1 MLLLV
6 ESKPVFVDPTGR
18 RRRVLRRAGIGA
30 VVVLVT
36 CLGAVV
42 VALAG
47 GPQAP
52 FTHWADPRP
61 AAPAVSGHVRS
72 GAHHRGGGA
81 VGPSQPNPQPGPV
94 PSASPSATRSPRPR
108 PSASPSSS
116 PSSPVPTNPAG
127 HTPPGQNRSPNPHKS
142 THGP

>member
-6 ESKPVFVDPTGR
+6 DSRPVFVDPTGR

-30 VVVLVT
+30 AAVLVT

-61 AAPAVSGHVRS
+61 APALPGHGRS
-72 GAHHRGGGA
+72 GAHHQSRG
-81 VGPSQPNPQPGPV
+81 VGPSQPDPQAGPV
-94 PSASPSATRSPRPR
+94 PSASPSASGSAKPSPRPR

-116 PSSPVPTNPAG
+116 SSPVPTNPAG
-127 HTPPGQNRSPNPHKS
+127 HTPPGQSKSPNPHRS
-142 THGP
+142 TH

>member
-6 ESKPVFVDPTGR
+6 DSRPVFVDPTGR
-18 RRRVLRRAGIGA
+18 RRRVLRRASVGA
-30 VVVLVT
+30 VAVLVT

-61 AAPAVSGHVRS
+61 AAPALSSHARS
-72 GAHHRGGGA
+72 GAHHRGRGA
-81 VGPSQPNPQPGPV
+81 VGPSQPNPQAGPV
-94 PSASPSATRSPRPR
+94 PSTSPTATRPRPR
-108 PSASPSSS
+108 PSASPSGS
-116 PSSPVPTNPAG
+116 PSPL
-127 HTPPGQNRSPNPHKS
+127 
-142 THGP
+142 

>member
-6 ESKPVFVDPTGR
+6 DSRPVFVDPSGR
-18 RRRVLRRAGIGA
+18 RHRVLRRAGLGA
-30 VVVLVT
+30 VAVLVA

-52 FTHWADPRP
+52 FTRWADPRP

-72 GAHHRGGGA
+72 GAHHRGHGA
-81 VGPSQPNPQPGPV
+81 VGPSQPDPQAGPV
-94 PSASPSATRSPRPR
+94 PSASPSASPSATRSRRPR
-108 PSASPSSS
+108 PSA
-116 PSSPVPTNPAG
+116 
-127 HTPPGQNRSPNPHKS
+127 
-142 THGP
+142 